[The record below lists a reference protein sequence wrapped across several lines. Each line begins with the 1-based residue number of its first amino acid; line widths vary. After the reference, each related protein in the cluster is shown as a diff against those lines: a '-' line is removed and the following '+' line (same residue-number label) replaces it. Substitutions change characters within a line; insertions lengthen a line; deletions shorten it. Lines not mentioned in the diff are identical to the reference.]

1 MTASSEPF
9 VVRKRRSA
17 PRPETARL
25 DAPAPQPLQAPPD
38 RLPVVPV
45 PTRAARTISVAHRR
59 LRRPRF
65 RVWTTLNQAIA
76 ALVCWCALAGVVYAL
91 SPDAPNARVALFLA
105 LGGAI
110 FFTLSPIIRAVTLQ
124 FAHSRLYQ
132 ETVTFHAVRQA
143 LLVSVFVTGNLFL
156 QMNRAWNVLVALLL
170 LGAFAVIEIVLLAR
184 R

>member
-17 PRPETARL
+17 PRPQAPTPLTAPPDPPRAPTL
-25 DAPAPQPLQAPPD
+25 PVAQRVAAPAP
-38 RLPVVPV
+38 
-45 PTRAARTISVAHRR
+45 RR

-65 RVWTTLNQAIA
+65 RVWTTLNQALG
-76 ALVCWCALAGVVYAL
+76 ALVCWGALAGIVYAL
-91 SPDAPNARVALFLA
+91 DPEDPTARLAFFGA

-110 FFTLSPIIRAVTLQ
+110 FFTLSPIIRAITLQ

-132 ETVTFHAVRQA
+132 ETVSFHAARQA
-143 LLVSVFVTGNLFL
+143 LMISVFVTGNLFL
-156 QMNRAWNVLVALLL
+156 QMNRAWNGLMALLL
-170 LGAFAVIEIVLLAR
+170 LGAFVVVEIVRLAR

>member
-17 PRPETARL
+17 PRPE
-25 DAPAPQPLQAPPD
+25 APKPLQAPPD
-38 RLPVVPV
+38 PPSAVPL
-45 PTRAARTISVAHRR
+45 RAPRAVAASRRR

-76 ALVCWCALAGVVYAL
+76 AVLCWGALAGIVYAL
-91 SPDAPNARVALFLA
+91 SPEDPNARLAFFGA
-105 LGGAI
+105 LGGAV
-110 FFTLSPIIRAVTLQ
+110 FFTLSPIIRAATLQ

-132 ETVTFHAVRQA
+132 ETVAFHAARQA
-143 LLVSVFVTGNLFL
+143 LMVSVFITGNLFL

>member
-9 VVRKRRSA
+9 VIRKRRSA
-17 PRPETARL
+17 SRSEV
-25 DAPAPQPLQAPPD
+25 PQPLQAPPD
-38 RLPVVPV
+38 PPLA
-45 PTRAARTISVAHRR
+45 AARTPRTVPVAQRR

-65 RVWTTLNQAIA
+65 RVWTTLNQVVA
-76 ALVCWCALAGVVYAL
+76 ALVCWGALAGVVYAL
-91 SPDAPNARVALFLA
+91 SPEALYARHTFFAA

-132 ETVTFHAVRQA
+132 ETVTFHAARQA
-143 LLVSVFVTGNLFL
+143 FLVSVFITGNLFL
-156 QMNRAWNVLVALLL
+156 QMNRAWNGLVALLL

>member
-17 PRPETARL
+17 PRPAIPT
-25 DAPAPQPLQAPPD
+25 PLSAPPD
-38 RLPVVPV
+38 PP
-45 PTRAARTISVAHRR
+45 RAAAASGAPRVAAPARRR

-65 RVWTTLNQAIA
+65 RVWTTINQALA
-76 ALVCWCALAGVVYAL
+76 ALVCWVALAGIVYAL
-91 SPDAPNARVALFLA
+91 NPADPTARLAFFGA

-110 FFTLSPIIRAVTLQ
+110 FFTLSPVIRAITLQ

-132 ETVTFHAVRQA
+132 ETVSFHAARQA
-143 LLVSVFVTGNLFL
+143 LMISVFVTGNLFL
-156 QMNRAWNVLVALLL
+156 QMNRAWNGLMALLL
-170 LGAFAVIEIVLLAR
+170 LGAFIVVEIVLLAR